1 MGKAGGKTL
10 LTALLVS
17 QAWAGHVEW
26 SDGRRQEG
34 TLQAGPNG
42 TVRLH
47 DGARVR
53 EWPLEGVSRVVFR
66 PEKERLERAWRFVE
80 AGQTRKEEWGDP
92 FPVAEL
98 TADVWLADGGR
109 VSGHLL
115 STVVY
120 LQTAEGTE
128 KIVVKH
134 KLRGQPGEGMDALAY
149 PAELVFG
156 AADAGVGGRAATV
169 RLEGNPPCE
178 LAAVSRETMNTAAV
192 APAADDGW
200 RVALEGGDAVVAL
213 RAEERIRVGW
223 RGACDAAVTA
233 RIAQGLTDLKDFF
246 DGRELLACAIDP
258 ADATV
263 CHTLLLLHRKGATTL
278 ASKASQPWR
287 LEVWRWRLGEGDDI
301 SAARRA
307 VLFRGILAPKAPL
320 PQVVLDAGLAK
331 TERLTADVRLETDAD
346 AFEARDAEAGQRLQP
361 APGAEVDRDRGIAV
375 ADHIHVAGVAEL
387 PQSRQHSD
395 RFVIGPV
402 HRGCDG

>member
-1 MGKAGGKTL
+1 MEDPEEAMGKAGGKTL
-10 LTALLVS
+10 LTVLLVS

-34 TLQAGPNG
+34 TLRAGPNG

-53 EWPLEGVSRVVFR
+53 EWPLERVSRVVFR
-66 PEKERLERAWRFVE
+66 PEQERLERAWRFAE

-98 TADVWLADGGR
+98 AADVWLADGGR
-109 VSGHLL
+109 VGGHLL

-120 LQTAEGTE
+120 LETAEGAE

-134 KLRGQPGEGMDALAY
+134 KLRGLPGEGIEALVY

-156 AADAGVGGRAATV
+156 AAEAGGGTATV
-169 RLEGNPPCE
+169 RLAGSPPCK
-178 LAAVSRETMNTAAV
+178 LAAVSRETMNTADV
-192 APAADDGW
+192 TPAADGVW

-213 RAEERIRVGW
+213 RAAERIRVGW

-233 RIAQGLTDLKDFF
+233 RIVRGLADLKDFF
-246 DGRELLACAIDP
+246 DGRELLACAADP

-278 ASKASQPWR
+278 AAKASRPWR
-287 LEVWRWRLGEGDDI
+287 LEVWRWRLGGDDDI

-307 VLFRGILAPKAPL
+307 VLFRGIRAAKAPL
-320 PQVVLDAGLAK
+320 PRVVLDAGLAE
-331 TERLTADVRLETDAD
+331 TGQLTGEVRLETDA
-346 AFEARDAEAGQRLQP
+346 FE
-361 APGAEVDRDRGIAV
+361 
-375 ADHIHVAGVAEL
+375 
-387 PQSRQHSD
+387 
-395 RFVIGPV
+395 
-402 HRGCDG
+402 